1 MFFSFSQNKIFSD
14 FWMDVAFEFRLHLS
28 KSADLFPKNF
38 VPQRSNF
45 FHYLQKFY
53 QLYSGDPCKKLFP
66 SRQQPEIYHII
77 VIIYCDRFRSFP
89 RIFQAT
95 FFLFPFR
102 NRYIK
107 TEKGSTWFLV
117 MPLTVTKGASR
128 YEKRFSIEKCFQDQK
143 SSGFNIEKSKI
154 RKEELI
160 SAFSGSDT
168 KFVETVSRKLSQS

>member
-1 MFFSFSQNKIFSD
+1 MLRTKDDLRVKI
-14 FWMDVAFEFRLHLS
+14 
-28 KSADLFPKNF
+28 
-38 VPQRSNF
+38 
-45 FHYLQKFY
+45 
-53 QLYSGDPCKKLFP
+53 GDQIKKLEDYKGKNTVFDA
-66 SRQQPEIYHII
+66 EIISWQKKYHIE
-77 VIIYCDRFRSFP
+77 
-89 RIFQAT
+89 
-95 FFLFPFR
+95 
-102 NRYIK
+102 IK

-117 MPLTVTKGASR
+117 MPLTMSKGASR